1 MHRVGLPFWRV
12 YAVSVTDLNR
22 RRRTDGMADGVREEV
37 GYRDKL
43 LIKKSQIRTKFS
55 AGTFE
60 TVAEGPGTAAGG
72 TVRGRP
78 PGCTGRCRGRGGGL
92 TPLCGGL
99 GVGGGDTVLEA
110 GVAGPDACTNL
121 EQNIS
126 CLKGQ
131 VIFFLAMNQSRI
143 LFHCHARK
151 KMFFW

>member
-22 RRRTDGMADGVREEV
+22 RRRRTVGIADGVSEEV

-43 LIKKSQIRTKFS
+43 LIKKSQTRTKFP
-55 AGTFE
+55 ARTFE

-110 GVAGPDACTNL
+110 GVASPDACTNL

-131 VIFFLAMNQSRI
+131 VIFFWQ
-143 LFHCHARK
+143 
-151 KMFFW
+151 